1 MGVQKVMSQS
11 GHDEYAFDK
20 ADKVSMADAER
31 RFEALSKTGVWIDT
45 EKQEVMKKFDPNVE
59 SMRYQP
65 QLRGG

>member
-1 MGVQKVMSQS
+1 MGVQKVMSRS

-20 ADKVSMADAER
+20 ADKVSTEEAAR

-45 EKQEVMKKFDPNVE
+45 EKGVVMKRFDPNVE

-65 QLRGG
+65 QLVGG